1 VSNALLQF
9 LCLTII
15 IIMKWGYILVGISV
29 LILLAVLY
37 GQNRR
42 REQFTTMK
50 GDFPNYAT
58 LLDQVRL
65 LLDKAYDYDLSELKK
80 MADDQTEMYHTAFDS
95 FVRTKD
101 GMGYAHEVMQTAAP
115 ITADDI
121 KYAMDPNTTGNDYI
135 AKYLP
140 KGFKLNVDT
149 PFDSRMASLY
159 ARRQKYL
166 DAMKQPTAGVKPGQ
180 VPYELAAIFYYQNEG
195 IASLY
200 KNTMLA
206 TLIDQA
212 MIRTKAKPKPS
223 GKISIESK

>member
-1 VSNALLQF
+1 
-9 LCLTII
+9 
-15 IIMKWGYILVGISV
+15 MKWGYILVGVSV

-42 REQFTTMK
+42 REQFTNMK

-65 LLDKAYDYDLSELKK
+65 LFDKAYDYDLSELKK

-95 FVRTKD
+95 FVKTKD
-101 GMGYAHEVMQTAAP
+101 GMGYAHEVMQAAAP
-115 ITADDI
+115 MTADDI
-121 KYAMDPNTTGNDYI
+121 NDAMNTKGLNMGQ
-135 AKYLP
+135 YLP
-140 KGFKLNVDT
+140 KGFKLNTDT
-149 PFDSRMASLY
+149 PFDSRMAHLY
-159 ARRQKYL
+159 ALRQKYL
-166 DAMKQPTAGVKPGQ
+166 DAMKHSTADVKTGQ
-180 VPYELAAIFYYQNEG
+180 VPYELASMFYYQIEG

-206 TLIDQA
+206 SLIDQA